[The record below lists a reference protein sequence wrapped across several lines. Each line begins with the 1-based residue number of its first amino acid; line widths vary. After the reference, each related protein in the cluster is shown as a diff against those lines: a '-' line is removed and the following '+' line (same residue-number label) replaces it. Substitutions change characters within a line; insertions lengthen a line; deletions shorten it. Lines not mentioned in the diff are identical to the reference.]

1 VKKKARQEKLVGF
14 PKVASHAS
22 SVDAPIKTNVQV
34 VLLVLNNKVNLL

>member
-1 VKKKARQEKLVGF
+1 VKKKGKAREVGF

-34 VLLVLNNKVNLL
+34 VLLVLNNKLNLS